1 MTYITKTVS
10 NKSIIQTGKLVA
22 QQLSEYQTQK
32 LRQFLLEHG
41 IHLTLINQH
50 ATLASLTIWD
60 EKGFPIIAVN
70 QELPKGRQAW
80 ELVAQTNWLISQQLW
95 SLSQDSAMTKPN
107 LIGQN
112 ELLHSRTIK
121 NKDSDLPINQATIF
135 AFTPNY
141 QLDAVT
147 QNRLSQLLNKT
158 LQFNVA
164 PLIKYQQAHL
174 SKQKK

>member
-1 MTYITKTVS
+1 MTYDVKQIN
-10 NKSIIQTGKLVA
+10 NKAIEQTGKIVA
-22 QQLSEYQTQK
+22 QQLSKYQTQK

-41 IHLTLINQH
+41 IHLTPINQH

-80 ELVAQTNWLISQQLW
+80 ELVAQTNWLISQRLW
-95 SLSQDSAMTKPN
+95 DLSQNSSMTKPD

-121 NKDSDLPINQATIF
+121 GKTSDLPINQATIF
-135 AFTPNY
+135 SFVPNY
-141 QLDAVT
+141 KLDVIT
-147 QNRLSQLLNKT
+147 QNRLNQILSNT
-158 LQFNVA
+158 LQFNAA
-164 PLIKYQQAHL
+164 PLVKYQQAHL
-174 SKQKK
+174 